1 MSEGNSLINFGDLSK
16 PATVLIEKISDAIG
30 TIYEP
35 TQIKRVA
42 KAEAEADRIK
52 SLASIETSELEQ
64 RAISRLV
71 QEEGKKQENIE
82 SITAQ
87 ATNKLNDD
95 AKPEDIEDDW
105 ISHFFE
111 KCRNISDKDMQG
123 LWSNLLSGEANKPGS
138 YSKRTLEL
146 VSTLD
151 KSEAHLFTSLCSFA
165 ISAGEVFP
173 LILNKEDDIYAKNG
187 VNFSSLNH
195 LEAIGLVKFNDLS
208 GFGLQN
214 LPKEAVINYYGI
226 PIHFKFKQE
235 SGNTL
240 EIGNIMLT
248 KAGQQLAPVCGSKI
262 NGEFVNYIIEHYK
275 KKGIEAAILLPNNS
289 SQGTPKSGAPA

>member
-1 MSEGNSLINFGDLSK
+1 M
-16 PATVLIEKISDAIG
+16 IEKISDAIG

-52 SLASIETSELEQ
+52 TLASIETSELEQ

-71 QEEGKKQENIE
+71 QEEGKKQEIIE

-87 ATNKLNDD
+87 DTNKLNDD

-111 KCRNISDKDMQG
+111 KCRNISDRDMQG
-123 LWSNLLSGEANKPGS
+123 LWSNLLSGEANRPGS

-173 LILNKEDDIYAKNG
+173 LILNKEDEIYAKNG

-208 GFGLQN
+208 GFVLQN
-214 LPKEAVINYYGI
+214 LPREAVISYYGI
-226 PIHFKFKQE
+226 PIQFKFKQD
-235 SGNTL
+235 SGNKL

-248 KAGQQLAPVCGSKI
+248 KTGQQLAPVSGSKR

-275 KKGIEAAILLPNNS
+275 KNGIEAAILHPNNS
-289 SQGTPKSGAPA
+289 SQGTPKGSAPA

>member
-1 MSEGNSLINFGDLSK
+1 MSEGNSLINFGELSK

-52 SLASIETSELEQ
+52 TLASIETSELEQ

-71 QEEGKKQENIE
+71 QEEGKKQEIIE

-111 KCRNISDKDMQG
+111 KCRNISDRDMQG
-123 LWSNLLSGEANKPGS
+123 LWSNLLSGEANRPGS
-138 YSKRTLEL
+138 YSKRTL
-146 VSTLD
+146 
-151 KSEAHLFTSLCSFA
+151 
-165 ISAGEVFP
+165 
-173 LILNKEDDIYAKNG
+173 
-187 VNFSSLNH
+187 
-195 LEAIGLVKFNDLS
+195 GLPRL
-208 GFGLQN
+208 
-214 LPKEAVINYYGI
+214 Y
-226 PIHFKFKQE
+226 
-235 SGNTL
+235 
-240 EIGNIMLT
+240 
-248 KAGQQLAPVCGSKI
+248 
-262 NGEFVNYIIEHYK
+262 
-275 KKGIEAAILLPNNS
+275 
-289 SQGTPKSGAPA
+289 

>member
-1 MSEGNSLINFGDLSK
+1 MGEGNSLINFGDLSK

-42 KAEAEADRIK
+42 KAEVEADRIK
-52 SLASIETSELEQ
+52 ALASIETSHMEQ
-64 RAISRLV
+64 RAITRLI

-82 SITAQ
+82 SITAE
-87 ATNKLNDD
+87 ATHKLNDD

-105 ISHFFE
+105 IAHFFE
-111 KCRNISDKDMQG
+111 KCRNISDKDMQS

-151 KSEAHLFTSLCSFA
+151 KSEAHLFTKLCSFA
-165 ISAGEVFP
+165 ISAGEIFP
-173 LILNKEDDIYAKNG
+173 LVVNKDDEIYSKNG

-195 LEAIGLVKFNDLS
+195 LEAIGLIKFNDIS
-208 GFGLQN
+208 GFVLQN
-214 LPKEAVINYYGI
+214 LPKETIINYYGM
-226 PIHFKFKQE
+226 PIHFMFSQN
-235 SGNTL
+235 SGNNL
-240 EIGNIMLT
+240 EIGNVMLT
-248 KAGQQLAPVCGSKI
+248 KAGQQLASVCGSQI
-262 NGEFVNYIIEHYK
+262 NGEFISYIIEHYK
-275 KKGIEAAILLPNNS
+275 KKGIEATILFPNQTN
-289 SQGTPKSGAPA
+289 PADAKKRRG

>member
-16 PATVLIEKISDAIG
+16 PATVLIEKISSAIG

-42 KAEAEADRIK
+42 KAEAEADKIK
-52 SLASIETSELEQ
+52 ALASIEMSQIKQ
-64 RAISRLV
+64 RAIARLI

-82 SITAQ
+82 SIAAQ

-151 KSEAHLFTSLCSFA
+151 KLEAHLFTRLCSFA
-165 ISAGEVFP
+165 ISASEIVP
-173 LILNKEDDIYAKNG
+173 LIVNIDDKIYSENG
-187 VNFSSLNH
+187 VNFFSLSN
-195 LEAIGLVKFNDLS
+195 LETIGLIKFDNIAGFVFQKLS
-208 GFGLQN
+208 
-214 LPKEAVINYYGI
+214 KEVIIHYYGI
-226 PIHFKFKQE
+226 PIRFRFSQDSENK
-235 SGNTL
+235 L
-240 EIGNIMLT
+240 EIDHVMLT
-248 KAGQQLAPVCGSKI
+248 RAGQQLAPVCGSQMNHGFI
-262 NGEFVNYIIEHYK
+262 NYIIEHYK
-275 KKGIEAAILLPNNS
+275 KTGIEACYIAS
-289 SQGTPKSGAPA
+289 